1 MSEERPVEATEEE
14 LLAGTCK
21 EFFEASA
28 KRDVEGGFG
37 GAAAILFTGG
47 GGERKL
53 EEDLGSPADVVVR
66 GV

>member
-21 EFFEASA
+21 EFF
-28 KRDVEGGFG
+28 EGGFG

>member
-14 LLAGTCK
+14 LLAGACQ
-21 EFFEASA
+21 EFFVESA
-28 KRDVEGGFG
+28 GRVVEGGFG

-53 EEDLGSPADVVVR
+53 EEDLGSPVDVVVR